1 MIIYVIDDETLL
13 RHMSEQTI
21 RQAAPG
27 AEIVS
32 FPGPR
37 QVLAAFKER
46 KPDIIFTD
54 IDMPRMTGLELAQEI
69 RRADTGIR
77 IAFVTAF
84 TKHEVPNYNAP
95 GKGLILKP
103 ISFEAV
109 REELKAA
116 SSLSSNR

>member
-32 FPGPR
+32 FPRPR
-37 QVLAAFKER
+37 QALAAFKES

-54 IDMPRMTGLELAQEI
+54 IDMPRMTGLELAQE
-69 RRADTGIR
+69 
-77 IAFVTAF
+77 
-84 TKHEVPNYNAP
+84 K
-95 GKGLILKP
+95 
-103 ISFEAV
+103 
-109 REELKAA
+109 
-116 SSLSSNR
+116 